1 MLEVEWWKPI
11 VLKGIKTNYSV
22 STLGRVRNDETGIV
36 LKQSKDKDGYHQ
48 VTICLDSNTH
58 LTKRVHR
65 LVAEAFI
72 ENPDLEHFNQVN
84 HIKGDKDNNCVD
96 NLEWIDSLGNI
107 HHAYENELNTSIG
120 ENHGMNKYSEK
131 KVRKVCKLLEKGW
144 KIKDISKKL
153 DVSEEVISG
162 IKNGHSWKHISRDY
176 EFPIEIKRKY
186 TDEEKHKVCKMIA
199 DNYTNAE
206 ISEDTGIDKMMIES
220 VRSRNKWTKISV
232 QYEFPI
238 HNPTK
243 LDPETVEKICE
254 LIVAGD
260 QNAVISRK
268 TGVPKH
274 KIKAIRAR
282 RTYTEIS
289 KKYDF

>member
-1 MLEVEWWKPI
+1 MK
-11 VLKGIKTNYSV
+11 N
-22 STLGRVRNDETGIV
+22 NETGLI
-36 LKQSKDKDGYHQ
+36 LKQSKDKDGYCYL
-48 VTICLDSNTH
+48 TICIDNGTN

-65 LVAEAFI
+65 LVAKAFI
-72 ENPDLEHFNQVN
+72 ENPDPDNFNQIN
-84 HIKGDKDNNCVD
+84 HIDGNKSNNCVD
-96 NLEWIDSLGNI
+96 NLEWIDSKGNI
-107 HHAYENELNTSIG
+107 LHAFTTGLNNNIG
-120 ENHGMNKYSEK
+120 ENHGMSKYSEK

-153 DVSEEVISG
+153 GVSEEVISG

-186 TDEEKHKVCKMIA
+186 TGEEKHKVCKMIA

-206 ISEDTGIDKMMIES
+206 ISEETGIDRMRIEN

-268 TGVPKH
+268 VGVPKH